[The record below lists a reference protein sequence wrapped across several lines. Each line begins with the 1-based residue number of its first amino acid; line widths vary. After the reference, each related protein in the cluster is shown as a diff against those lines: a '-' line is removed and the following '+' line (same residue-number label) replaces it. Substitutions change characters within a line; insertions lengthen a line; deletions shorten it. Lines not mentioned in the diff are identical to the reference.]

1 MLGLIKKDFLLL
13 KNSSKSYLLVL
24 LIYLFL
30 GFIGEMDFSF
40 ILPFMSVLLMMMT
53 FSYDTFNHW
62 DSYVATFPKGRA
74 GSVRAK
80 YITTL
85 ILILLTS
92 LITFF
97 FQVILICI
105 KKQPLELVLL
115 LEKMLGTIF
124 ATITILCISYP
135 AIYKFGLEKARIG
148 IFLVVFVLAFAVQAL
163 ASAIDLNQ
171 ILNGLAFFKNIWV
184 PTLILLS
191 LIILALSYFISLKV
205 YSKKEL

>member
-124 ATITILCISYP
+124 TTITILCISYP
-135 AIYKFGLEKARIG
+135 AIYKFGLEKARIS
-148 IFLVVFVLAFAVQAL
+148 IFLLVFGIVIIGSLL
-163 ASAIDLNQ
+163 ASYIDLSS
-171 ILNGLAFFKNIWV
+171 IFKSLSFLENYLVII
-184 PTLILLS
+184 LILLT
-191 LIILALSYFISLKV
+191 IIMVYTSYKISLKIF
-205 YSKKEL
+205 SKKEF